1 MLVAMDLIEEA
12 IMSLKATRALQ
23 STDPRAIAVRP
34 EHYRVA
40 ARQLR
45 SETITA
51 GAATV
56 LARTAEAIRNLVAL
70 HPAPLR
76 RSRPV

>member
-34 EHYRVA
+34 EHYMVA

>member
-1 MLVAMDLIEEA
+1 
-12 IMSLKATRALQ
+12 MSLKATRALQ

-34 EHYRVA
+34 EHYMVA

-51 GAATV
+51 GGTAA
-56 LARTAEAIRNLVAL
+56 
-70 HPAPLR
+70 
-76 RSRPV
+76 